1 MLAQNE
7 SERSKLVSFGQ
18 TQQRSLYTFLWNL
31 FLADASCLGLHFR
44 HDAFPDDFVHHGGL
58 AADQTK
64 LGGHQG

>member
-31 FLADASCLGLHFR
+31 FLADASCLDLLETPLSSR
-44 HDAFPDDFVHHGGL
+44 RIP
-58 AADQTK
+58 
-64 LGGHQG
+64 